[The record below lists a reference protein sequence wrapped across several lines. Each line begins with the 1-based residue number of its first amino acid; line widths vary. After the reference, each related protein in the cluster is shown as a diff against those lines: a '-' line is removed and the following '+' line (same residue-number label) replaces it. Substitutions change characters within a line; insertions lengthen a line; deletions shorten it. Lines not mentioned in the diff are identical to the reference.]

1 MRIVSLLPS
10 ATEIVYALGLGDKL
24 AGVTSSC
31 DYPAGAAGK
40 TVVSRAVIEDDGLT
54 AAQLDQLV
62 SRYAADGLSVY
73 GLDAEAIGRI
83 DPDVILTQDLC
94 RVCAVPS
101 GQVDEALARLG
112 CRAEVVSLD
121 PTSLDDVLDGIERV
135 GRATG
140 TDARAIEVVARL
152 RSRINRV
159 RTATRGRTPVA
170 TACLEWLDP
179 PFTGGHWVPEMV
191 EVAGGTSLLS
201 GRGER
206 SRRATWEEV
215 VASRPEVLVAMPCGY
230 GLDQA
235 TAEARALLDDDALR
249 GVRVVAA
256 DADGLFS
263 RPGPRLVDGLE
274 ALAWVLHPDAVP
286 APAPGAVAE
295 LVRTTPRG
303 RPTRSGGPCAAPATP
318 RR

>member
-10 ATEIVYALGLGDKL
+10 ATEIVFALGLGDDL

-31 DYPAGAAGK
+31 DHPAAAVGK
-40 TVVSRAVIEDDGLT
+40 TVVSRAVIEDEGLT
-54 AAQLDQLV
+54 PAELDRVV
-62 SRYAADGLSVY
+62 SRYASEGLSVY

-112 CRAEVVSLD
+112 CRADVVSLD
-121 PTSLDDVLDGIERV
+121 PSSLDDVLDGIERV

-140 TDARAIEVVARL
+140 TTTRAAEVVAEL
-152 RSRINRV
+152 RDRIATV
-159 RTATRGRTPVA
+159 TAATRGRHRVP

-191 EVAGGTSLLS
+191 ERAGGVGLLS

-215 VASRPEVLVAMPCGY
+215 VASGPEIVVAMPCGY
-230 GLDQA
+230 GLAQA
-235 TAEARALLDDDALR
+235 AAEARALLDERSLS
-249 GVRVVAA
+249 GVGLVAA

-286 APAPGAVAE
+286 APAPGAVAVLRE
-295 LVRTTPRG
+295 PAPRG
-303 RPTRSGGPCAAPATP
+303 QRSG
-318 RR
+318 

>member
-10 ATEIVYALGLGDKL
+10 ATEIVYALGLGDDL

-31 DYPAGAAGK
+31 DYPAAAATK
-40 TVVSRAVIEDDGLT
+40 TVVSRAVIEDEGLT
-54 AAQLDQLV
+54 PAELDRLV
-62 SRYAADGLSVY
+62 SRYAAGGQSVY

-101 GQVDEALARLG
+101 GQVDEALDRLG
-112 CRAEVVSLD
+112 CHADVVSLD
-121 PTSLDDVLDGIERV
+121 PSSLEEVLDGIELV

-140 TDARAIEVVARL
+140 TADRAAELVAALRDRIGVVRA
-152 RSRINRV
+152 
-159 RTATRGRTPVA
+159 ATRGRPPVP

-191 EVAGGTSLLS
+191 DAAGGISLLS

-206 SRRATWEEV
+206 SRRATWDEV
-215 VASRPEVLVAMPCGY
+215 VAAGPEVIVAMPCGY
-230 GLDQA
+230 GIDQA
-235 TAEARALLDDDALR
+235 AAEARPLLDEPSLA
-249 GVRVVAA
+249 GVGLVAA

-263 RPGPRLVDGLE
+263 RPGPRLVEGLE
-274 ALAWVLHPDAVP
+274 ALAWALHPEAVP
-286 APAPGAVAE
+286 EPAPGAV
-295 LVRTTPRG
+295 VRLR
-303 RPTRSGGPCAAPATP
+303 
-318 RR
+318 